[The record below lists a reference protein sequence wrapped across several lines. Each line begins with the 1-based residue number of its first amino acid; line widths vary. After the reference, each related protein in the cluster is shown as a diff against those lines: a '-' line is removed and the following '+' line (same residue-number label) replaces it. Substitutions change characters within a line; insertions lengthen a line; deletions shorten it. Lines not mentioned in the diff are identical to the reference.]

1 MPSLMRTFFGT
12 SKVVEFVPKNQENIP
27 AAQQQTD
34 YVNYIFLIKKIQD
47 LIFYILYLKTH

>member
-12 SKVVEFVPKNQENIP
+12 SKVVEFVPKNQEDIP

-34 YVNYIFLIKKIQD
+34 YVNIFLVKKIQD
-47 LIFYILYLKTH
+47 LTFYILYLKTH